1 VRVPIKLKPTKV
13 LAGERLRDQ
22 IYDFV
27 RSEMRLGLLA
37 PRERLKEVE
46 LAERLGV
53 SRTPVREALF
63 QLARDGLL
71 EERNQG
77 YGLPHYSEQ
86 ELDDRLEI
94 RLLLEPAIARHVAL
108 EANAAQLAKL
118 RKALAQEAEAAE
130 VDDARRFLL
139 ANLQF
144 KLELFEICRNKL
156 LGRAARL
163 YDDQFQH
170 IRLKTFASKPNRAAT
185 VKQHRELVA
194 AVAAKNGRL
203 AEQAM
208 RALLETAVEF
218 QREHPIVPDEAGER
232 PTKIARKGGRDVE

>member
-22 IYDFV
+22 IYDFI

-46 LAERLGV
+46 LAARLGV

-77 YGLPHYSEQ
+77 YCLPHYGER

-108 EANAAQLAKL
+108 EASGAELAKL
-118 RKALAQEAEAAE
+118 RKALEGEVE
-130 VDDARRFLL
+130 SVDVDDTRRFLL

-144 KLELFEICRNKL
+144 KHELFEICRNKL
-156 LGRAARL
+156 LSRAVRL
-163 YDDQFQH
+163 YDEQFQH
-170 IRLKTFASKPNRAAT
+170 IRLKTFAIKATRAAT
-185 VKQHRELVA
+185 VKRHRELVA
-194 AVAAKNGRL
+194 AVAAKDGDL
-203 AEQAM
+203 AERAM

-218 QREHPIVPDEAGER
+218 QREHPVKPDEAGPASSSSR
-232 PTKIARKGGRDVE
+232 S

>member
-1 VRVPIKLKPTKV
+1 MPIRSKPTKV

-22 IYDFV
+22 IYEFV

-53 SRTPVREALF
+53 SRTPVREALV

-77 YGLPHYSEQ
+77 YSLPHHSAQ
-86 ELDDRLEI
+86 ELEDRLEI

-108 EANAAQLAKL
+108 EASGAELAKL
-118 RKALAQEAEAAE
+118 RKALEQEAEAVD

-139 ANLQF
+139 ANLEF
-144 KLELFEICRNKL
+144 KHELFEICRNKL
-156 LGRAARL
+156 LSRAARL
-163 YDDQFQH
+163 YDEQFQH
-170 IRLKTFASKPNRAAT
+170 IRLETFATKANRAAT
-185 VKQHRELVA
+185 VSRHRELVA
-194 AVAAKNGRL
+194 GVAAKDGAL

-208 RALLETAVEF
+208 RALLQTAVEF
-218 QREHPIVPDEAGER
+218 QRETVEV
-232 PTKIARKGGRDVE
+232 PTKA